1 METRNKPTLVL
12 GASPNPSRYSYLATL
27 KLSEHG
33 HTVYPIGNKNGK
45 IGDFD
50 ILKSGHDQ
58 QQVHTVTLYLGEKH
72 QKEWEDY
79 ILSLNPERIIFNPG
93 AENQSLFVKASQ
105 KGIFC
110 MEACTLVMLASGSF

>member
-1 METRNKPTLVL
+1 METSNKPTLVL
-12 GASPNPSRYSYLATL
+12 GASPDPSRYSYLATL

-33 HTVYPIGNKNGK
+33 HTVYPVGNKNGK
-45 IGDFD
+45 IGNFD
-50 ILKSGHDQ
+50 ILMAGHDQ